1 MVFTN
6 YMKQRIIYLHSQG
19 HKAPTIFKLLEE
31 EGLKA
36 SRRGIAKFLQ
46 RYAKTGT
53 IGRKQGS
60 GPRPK
65 ITEEIQALIEE
76 RMRSDD
82 ETSAVQLH
90 SMLVARGYEL
100 SLATILRCRT
110 SLGWTFRGS
119 SYCQLIRHANKTKRL
134 QWTIDNRDY
143 NFGDVIFSDECSVQ
157 LETHR
162 RFCCRK
168 VGEKPRNKP
177 R

>member
-1 MVFTN
+1 MTYNYKIIARIYGEGSKFT
-6 YMKQRIIYLHSQG
+6 MATFLSLDAR
-19 HKAPTIFKLLEE
+19 
-31 EGLKA
+31 

-65 ITEEIQALIEE
+65 ITEEIRALIEE

-100 SLATILRCRT
+100 S
-110 SLGWTFRGS
+110 
-119 SYCQLIRHANKTKRL
+119 
-134 QWTIDNRDY
+134 
-143 NFGDVIFSDECSVQ
+143 
-157 LETHR
+157 
-162 RFCCRK
+162 
-168 VGEKPRNKP
+168 
-177 R
+177 